1 MLIMG
6 LSTPINQ
13 PHLKELNKDNKDK
26 DSKIQIYFSSKE
38 HYKNIQQIIVSHQ
51 NNKTNLSDKEKE
63 YMYIQLTQQY
73 NHERSK

>member
-13 PHLKELNKDNKDK
+13 PHLKKLNKDNKDK

-38 HYKNIQQIIVSHQ
+38 YYKNIQQIIVSIKMIQ
-51 NNKTNLSDKEKE
+51 QISQTKKKYT
-63 YMYIQLTQQY
+63 YIQLTQHY
-73 NHERSK
+73 NHETSK